1 MHQLQADLLKLA
13 NEKNIGAMTLRDIG
27 KRIGEKFPQKVK
39 HHLDQLQKKG
49 LIQIDKAN
57 GIVKVIQRGHTM
69 NTNLYSIP
77 VLGAANCG
85 QASLYADEAVLGYLK
100 ISEDLLPR
108 DKESL
113 FAVKTTGT
121 SMNLANINGKN
132 IEEDDYVIVDG
143 SDRIAETD
151 KYVLSVIDG
160 AANVKKMIKE
170 DDRIVL
176 VSESYEDFPP
186 IVIHPEDE
194 ESYNYVINGRV
205 IDVIK
210 LTKSKVAR

>member
-13 NEKNIGAMTLRDIG
+13 SEKNIGAMTLRDIG
-27 KRIGEKFPQKVK
+27 KEIGEKFPQKVK

-49 LIQIDKAN
+49 LIKIDKEN
-57 GIVKVIQRGHTM
+57 NLVELIQRGDTK

-85 QASLYADEAVLGYLK
+85 PASLYADEAVQGYLK
-100 ISEDLLPR
+100 ISKDLLPAKK
-108 DKESL
+108 DSL
-113 FAVKTTGT
+113 FAVKARGT

-132 IEEDDYVIVDG
+132 IEDDDYIIVDG
-143 SDRIAETD
+143 SDLIPETN

-160 AANVKKMIKE
+160 AANVKKMIME
-170 DDRIVL
+170 DNRIVL
-176 VSESYEDFPP
+176 MSESYEDFPP
-186 IVIHPEDE
+186 IVIHSEDE

-205 IDVIK
+205 VDVVK
-210 LTKSKVAR
+210 LPRAKATR